1 MVLVN
6 QMGIASPEVGLGKA
20 CEIAARDLPKLGCPD
35 LRPEW
40 DCLLSS

>member
-1 MVLVN
+1 MVPVN

-35 LRPEW
+35 VATGM
-40 DCLLSS
+40 